1 MNKRKL
7 RFNAL
12 DALLILILAAV
23 IGVVLY
29 VFVLNKDDGQS
40 AQSNSKPIEY
50 TIYVKEL
57 EEYCSDLV
65 KAGQPVT
72 DAIRKQSIGTVV
84 GVEESPM
91 METTFNY
98 EDGVEVDARVEGMI
112 CLKITVAANAT
123 DTGRAFIVDGCTI
136 RVGEQYSI
144 MLPELYCTGYCI
156 DINDNIQ

>member
-12 DALLILILAAV
+12 DAFLILLLAAV
-23 IGVVLY
+23 VGAVLY
-29 VFVLNKDDGQS
+29 IFVFNRDDGES
-40 AQSNSKPIEY
+40 GQSNAKPIEY

-57 EEYCSDLV
+57 DEYCSDLV
-65 KAGQPVT
+65 KAGQPIT
-72 DAIRKQSIGTVV
+72 DAIRKQSIGTVM

-91 METTFNY
+91 MQTTFNY
-98 EDGVEVDARVEGMI
+98 EDGVEVDEVVEGMI

-123 DTGRAFIVDGCTI
+123 DTGRAFVVDGCTI

-144 MLPELYCTGYCI
+144 MLPGLYCTGYCI